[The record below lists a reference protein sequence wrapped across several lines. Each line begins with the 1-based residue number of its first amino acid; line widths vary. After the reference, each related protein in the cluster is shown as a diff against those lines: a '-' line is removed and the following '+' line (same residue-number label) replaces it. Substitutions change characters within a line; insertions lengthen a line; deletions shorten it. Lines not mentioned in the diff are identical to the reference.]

1 LATDGVNTYSYTLFK
16 DVDIINPPYGR
27 NVAIGYS
34 GVTGSQ
40 SSIFSFTD
48 AGFEMS
54 ALQGNTFDREYTA
67 EVSAGGLMPLSTIFL
82 LFHEF
87 QFYGEN

>member
-1 LATDGVNTYSYTLFK
+1 M
-16 DVDIINPPYGR
+16 DIINPPYGR

-40 SSIFSFTD
+40 SSIFSFTN

-67 EVSAGGLMPLSTIFL
+67 EVSADC
-82 LFHEF
+82 
-87 QFYGEN
+87 

>member
-1 LATDGVNTYSYTLFK
+1 MATDGINTYSYTLFK
-16 DVDIINPPYGR
+16 YVDITNPPYRR

-67 EVSAGGLMPLSTIFL
+67 EVSADD
-82 LFHEF
+82 
-87 QFYGEN
+87 

>member
-1 LATDGVNTYSYTLFK
+1 MGEIIFQSTVTFQFILATDGVNTYSYTLFK
-16 DVDIINPPYGR
+16 DVDITNPPSGR

-40 SSIFSFTD
+40 SSIFSFTNG
-48 AGFEMS
+48 GFEMS

-67 EVSAGGLMPLSTIFL
+67 EVSVDG
-82 LFHEF
+82 
-87 QFYGEN
+87 